1 MAGPLA
7 DASMTDLAA
16 DARRGAGRPVGNP
29 VQLCLMGAATLAC
42 LGTGFMSHAPNRL
55 ADGVSLPLRAA
66 PAVPTAAVVAT
77 LGGLIAL
84 AFGPASRGRDRL
96 SLALA
101 LALALAVLAA
111 AGDLARALVEPGR
124 PAQRQVLG
132 PAFWIVLGCAGL
144 SASDALRRLRWGGP
158 ARASLLVAVVAC
170 LVALAASGLLRDLS
184 LTRELV
190 SHRRLFLAELARH
203 VELVVATVLLASITC
218 APLIWLVRAR
228 AEARGP
234 VFAVLGLLQTIPS
247 LALFGLLIAPLEF
260 LAARFPGLKAWGV
273 SGLGV
278 APTLIALVLYAAFP
292 LVRMGDA
299 AFAAVPPSV
308 GEAAAGLGFGARQ
321 RLWAVDLPLAAPV
334 LLAGLR
340 VVTLQAIGL
349 ATVAALIGGGG
360 LGTFVFAGI
369 GQYALDLVLVGA
381 IPIVLLAMTADG
393 GFRLAIAAVGTPGRG
408 LE

>member
-1 MAGPLA
+1 MVGPPA
-7 DASMTDLAA
+7 DASMSDLVT
-16 DARRGAGRPVGNP
+16 DARRGAGRPVRNP

-42 LGTGFMSHAPNRL
+42 VGTGFMSHAPNRL
-55 ADGVSLPLRAA
+55 AEGASLPLRAA
-66 PAVPTAAVVAT
+66 PAIAVAAVVVA

-84 AFGPASRGRDRL
+84 AFVPASKGRDRL

-101 LALALAVLAA
+101 LALAWAVLAA
-111 AGDLARALVEPGR
+111 AGGFAHALVEPGR
-124 PAQRQVLG
+124 PAQRQALG

-144 SASDALRRLRWGGP
+144 NAADALRRLRWGGT

-170 LVALAASGLLRDLS
+170 LVALAASGLFRDLS

-190 SHRRLFLAELARH
+190 SHRRLFLGELARH
-203 VELVVATVLLASITC
+203 VELVVATVLLASIAC
-218 APLIWLVRAR
+218 APLVWLVRAR
-228 AEARGP
+228 AGTRGP

-247 LALFGLLIAPLEF
+247 IALFGLLIAPLEF
-260 LAARFPGLKAWGV
+260 LATRFPALKAWGV

-278 APTLIALVLYAAFP
+278 APTLVALVLYAAFP

-299 AFAAVPPSV
+299 AFAAVPPAV
-308 GEAAAGLGFGARQ
+308 GEAAAGLGFGAR
-321 RLWAVDLPLAAPV
+321 RRFWAVDLPLAAPV
-334 LLAGLR
+334 LLVGLR
-340 VVTLQAIGL
+340 IVTLQTIGL

-381 IPIVLLAMTADG
+381 IPIVLLALAADG
-393 GFRLAIAAVGTPGRG
+393 GFRLATAAVGTPGCG